1 MCWVGQRLKM
11 TGHRRQAEGSREGE
25 CGTSLS
31 EGGGYGTPQGLPVE
45 ERRMRRLVNS
55 FFFFLENLGA
65 GVWLGALATFG
76 FAVAAPVFR
85 GLPSVTL
92 AGTLTAQVLHR
103 INLMET
109 MCASFMVLAA
119 LVFLAQR
126 EQRTPLRMVKTVV
139 MGLMVMIFAYYGTT
153 LMSRMEH
160 LRTVEIQ
167 NFDKFDESVRDA
179 RDEFDRLHKRYTRLA
194 GANVWLG
201 LGFLLLSG
209 FERREPT
216 R

>member
-1 MCWVGQRLKM
+1 MNKRIIN
-11 TGHRRQAEGSREGE
+11 A
-25 CGTSLS
+25 
-31 EGGGYGTPQGLPVE
+31 
-45 ERRMRRLVNS
+45 

-109 MCASFMVLAA
+109 ICAGFMVLAA

-126 EQRTPLRMVKTVV
+126 EQRTPVRLLKSVV
-139 MGLMVMIFAYYGTT
+139 TALMVTIFAYYGTT
-153 LMSRMEH
+153 MMNRMEH

-167 NFDKFDESVRDA
+167 NFDKFEESTRAA

-194 GANVWLG
+194 SLNVWLG

-209 FERREPT
+209 FERREPA

>member
-1 MCWVGQRLKM
+1 MKRF
-11 TGHRRQAEGSREGE
+11 
-25 CGTSLS
+25 
-31 EGGGYGTPQGLPVE
+31 
-45 ERRMRRLVNS
+45 VNA

-65 GVWLGALATFG
+65 GVWVGALATFG

-92 AGTLTAQVLHR
+92 AGTLTAEVLHR
-103 INLMET
+103 INLME
-109 MCASFMVLAA
+109 MICAGFMVLAA

-126 EQRTPLRMVKTVV
+126 EQRSRLRIAKTVV
-139 MGLMVMIFAYYGTT
+139 AGLMVAVFSYYGTT
-153 LMSRMEH
+153 LMKRMEY

-167 NFDKFDESVRDA
+167 TFDTFDESKRAA
-179 RDEFDRLHKRYTRLA
+179 RDEFDRLHKLYTRLA

-209 FERREPT
+209 FERREPEE
-216 R
+216 

>member
-1 MCWVGQRLKM
+1 MK
-11 TGHRRQAEGSREGE
+11 
-25 CGTSLS
+25 
-31 EGGGYGTPQGLPVE
+31 
-45 ERRMRRLVNS
+45 RLVNS

-65 GVWLGALATFG
+65 GVWIGALATFG

-103 INLMET
+103 INLIEMS
-109 MCASFMVLAA
+109 CASFMVLAA

-126 EQRTPLRMVKTVV
+126 EQRSRLRITKTVV
-139 MGLMVMIFAYYGTT
+139 AGLMVAVFSYYGTT
-153 LMSRMEH
+153 LMKRMEY

-167 NFDKFDESVRDA
+167 SFDTFDESKRTA
-179 RDEFDRLHKRYTRLA
+179 RDEFDRLHKLYTRLA
-194 GANVWLG
+194 STNVWLG

-209 FERREPT
+209 FERRELAQ
-216 R
+216 

>member
-1 MCWVGQRLKM
+1 MN
-11 TGHRRQAEGSREGE
+11 RRIINA
-25 CGTSLS
+25 
-31 EGGGYGTPQGLPVE
+31 
-45 ERRMRRLVNS
+45 

-65 GVWLGALATFG
+65 GVWLGTLATFG

-92 AGTLTAQVLHR
+92 AGSLTAQVLHR
-103 INLMET
+103 INLME
-109 MCASFMVLAA
+109 MICASFLALAA

-126 EQRTPLRMVKTVV
+126 EQRTPLRIAKTVM
-139 MGLMVMIFAYYGTT
+139 MGLMVATFAYYSAT
-153 LMSRMEH
+153 LMNRMEH

-167 NFDKFDESVRDA
+167 NFDKFDESTREA

-194 GANVWLG
+194 SLNVYLG

-209 FERREPT
+209 FERRDPSS
-216 R
+216 

>member
-1 MCWVGQRLKM
+1 MNRF
-11 TGHRRQAEGSREGE
+11 
-25 CGTSLS
+25 
-31 EGGGYGTPQGLPVE
+31 
-45 ERRMRRLVNS
+45 VNA

-65 GVWLGALATFG
+65 GVWVGALATFG

-103 INLMET
+103 INLME
-109 MCASFMVLAA
+109 MICASFLVLAA

-126 EQRTPLRMVKTVV
+126 EQRSRLRIAKTVV
-139 MGLMVMIFAYYGTT
+139 VGLMVAVFSYYGTT
-153 LMSRMEH
+153 LMKRMEY

-167 NFDKFDESVRDA
+167 TFDTFDESKRAA
-179 RDEFDRLHKRYTRLA
+179 RDEFDRLHKLYTRLA

-209 FERREPT
+209 FERREPEE
-216 R
+216 

>member
-1 MCWVGQRLKM
+1 MKRF
-11 TGHRRQAEGSREGE
+11 
-25 CGTSLS
+25 
-31 EGGGYGTPQGLPVE
+31 
-45 ERRMRRLVNS
+45 VNA

-65 GVWLGALATFG
+65 GAWVGALATFG

-103 INLMET
+103 INLME
-109 MCASFMVLAA
+109 MICAGFMVLAA

-126 EQRTPLRMVKTVV
+126 EQRSRLRIAKTVV
-139 MGLMVMIFAYYGTT
+139 AGLMVTVFSYYGTT
-153 LMSRMEH
+153 LMKRMEY

-167 NFDKFDESVRDA
+167 TFDTFDESKRAA
-179 RDEFDRLHKRYTRLA
+179 RDEFDLLHKLYTRLA

-209 FERREPT
+209 FERREPEK
-216 R
+216 

>member
-1 MCWVGQRLKM
+1 MNKRF
-11 TGHRRQAEGSREGE
+11 TNA
-25 CGTSLS
+25 
-31 EGGGYGTPQGLPVE
+31 
-45 ERRMRRLVNS
+45 

-65 GVWLGALATFG
+65 GVWVGALATFG

-103 INLMET
+103 INLME
-109 MCASFMVLAA
+109 MICAGFMALAA

-126 EQRTPLRMVKTVV
+126 EQRTPLRVAKAVV
-139 MGLMVMIFAYYGTT
+139 MALMVSIYFYYGTT
-153 LMSRMEH
+153 LMKRMEH

-167 NFDKFDESVRDA
+167 SFDTFDESTRAA
-179 RDEFDRLHKRYTRLA
+179 RDEFDRLHKLYTRLA
-194 GANVWLG
+194 SANVWLG

-209 FERREPT
+209 FEQREAEK
-216 R
+216 